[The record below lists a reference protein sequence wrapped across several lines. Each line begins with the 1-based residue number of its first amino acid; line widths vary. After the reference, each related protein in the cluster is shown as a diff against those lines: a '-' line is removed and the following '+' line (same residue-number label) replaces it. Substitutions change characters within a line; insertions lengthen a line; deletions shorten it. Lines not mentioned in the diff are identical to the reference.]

1 MSNQGSSP
9 LKQPISAL
17 ELLKRP
23 EISYPAYLKWEGREM
38 PTLPQGTITELEN
51 QIKYAGY
58 IARQQTMID
67 KTARMQ
73 DKPIPPDFDYQKARN
88 LSNEAR
94 QKLEKVRPAT
104 VGQASRM
111 EGVSPA
117 DISVLMLYLE
127 RPETLNVK
135 RKTGKDNGEEGTS
148 GE

>member
-1 MSNQGSSP
+1 
-9 LKQPISAL
+9 
-17 ELLKRP
+17 
-23 EISYPAYLKWEGREM
+23 
-38 PTLPQGTITELEN
+38 
-51 QIKYAGY
+51 
-58 IARQQTMID
+58 MID

-73 DKPIPPDFDYQKARN
+73 DKPIPSDFDYQKARN
-88 LSNEAR
+88 LSTEAR
-94 QKLEKVRPAT
+94 QKLEKVRPTT